1 MTVLSFCVRN
11 PQAELPPSFHGA
23 ERLVKAHVRSADETC
38 RTSDLYANTGELSD
52 EAREE
57 LIGVYARL
65 MEECVSKAHGPL
77 RAFWL
82 IEAQSWRERREN
94 LIRSR
99 SADFVRSLE
108 IRRGLI

>member
-1 MTVLSFCVRN
+1 MTVLSFYARATDAQM
-11 PQAELPPSFHGA
+11 PATFTEAEQY
-23 ERLVKAHVRSADETC
+23 VKACQAPAQRGV
-38 RTSDLYANTGELSD
+38 GEIPAPLSD

-82 IEAQSWRERREN
+82 IEAQGWRERRER
-94 LIRSR
+94 LIAQRKE
-99 SADFVRSLE
+99 AA
-108 IRRGLI
+108 

>member
-1 MTVLSFCVRN
+1 MTVLSFFAHT
-11 PQAELPPSFHGA
+11 AEVEIPPTFIEA
-23 ERLVKAHVRSADETC
+23 EAYVKAR
-38 RTSDLYANTGELSD
+38 RTPLMAGVGEIPAPLSD

-57 LIGVYARL
+57 LIAGYGRL

-94 LIRSR
+94 LINGR
-99 SADFVRSLE
+99 SAEKVRAME
-108 IRRGLI
+108 IKLGLI

>member
-1 MTVLSFCVRN
+1 MTVLSFFAHT
-11 PQAELPPSFHGA
+11 AEVEVPATFIEA
-23 ERLVKAHVRSADETC
+23 ERLVNAR
-38 RTSDLYANTGELSD
+38 RTPLMAGVGEIPAPLSD

-57 LIGVYARL
+57 LIAGYGRL

-82 IEAQSWRERREN
+82 IEAQSWRERRDA
-94 LIRSR
+94 LIRGR

-108 IRRGLI
+108 IKRGLI